1 MNPAVFNNIELT
13 SNNVYKK
20 YTDSLSNM
28 GDKIVNTQKF
38 GIANKVNKL
47 EFIRI
52 KNLLPFIKTTD
63 NLNFNN
69 CINNY
74 KAEMLNKFNDVVG

>member
-1 MNPAVFNNIELT
+1 MNPSVFNNIELT
-13 SNNVYKK
+13 SKEVYKK

-28 GDKIVNTQKF
+28 GDKISNTHKY
-38 GIANKVNKL
+38 GVANKLNKL

-52 KNLLPFIKTTD
+52 KNLLPFVKTAD

-74 KAEMLNKFNDVVG
+74 KAEVLNRFKGVLS